1 MPAALAVEVL
11 HAMIGP
17 RHDGDGK
24 SSHRE
29 LKQSPNLIGIGIGA
43 QLLRSVASS

>member
-29 LKQSPNLIGIGIGA
+29 LKQSPNLIGIGA
-43 QLLRSVASS
+43 QLLRFVASS